1 MIQYAVVQVSEDFV
15 QCIEI
20 CTDIYQAIG
29 HAYAFASDLVED
41 SEDGKGSVTPLF
53 DLEGQT
59 GMGLTVR
66 YGENLE
72 ADIYILRHETDKKED
87 VMVEELRKVQE
98 ELDHRTQVEE
108 EAVRLMAECRFDEAT
123 ALLDTLDDAALRE
136 GLERLGGDSI
146 ERDR

>member
-1 MIQYAVVQVSEDFV
+1 MIQFAVIRVSNDFV
-15 QCIEI
+15 QCIGI
-20 CTDIYQAIG
+20 CTNRYEAVG
-29 HAYAFASDLVED
+29 RAYMCASDLVD
-41 SEDGKGSVTPLF
+41 GSEDGEGSVTSLF

-108 EAVRLMAECRFDEAT
+108 EAVRLMAECRFDEAN
-123 ALLDTLDDAALRE
+123 ALLATLDDAILME
-136 GLERLGGDSI
+136 GLERK
-146 ERDR
+146 